1 MEIQL
6 HDMVVLTSNIRA
18 KQFMGDRWVLLR
30 RGQVGTV
37 VEEYEDGK
45 AFEVEFSGT
54 DGQTFAMIPVK
65 AEQLISLHYEPLE
78 LDLAS

>member
-18 KQFMGDRWVLLR
+18 KQFRGDRWVLLR

-54 DGQTFAMIPVK
+54 DGQAFAMIAVK

>member
-37 VEEYEDGK
+37 VEEYVDVK

-54 DGQTFAMIPVK
+54 EGQAFVMIAVK